1 MTYYQRNGYTLMR
14 RHWIIL
20 FFNYLS
26 FTFLLI
32 VSALLYYISI
42 KYQVYLWYD
51 LIMFIIFPVIFL
63 IINYAFLKLLLKY
76 INYYNNLIILKDSNV
91 IVIKTSLLDTDNI
104 EIIDLNKITKID
116 TLMEWIVANILSYGN
131 LVLEQYKDRT
141 RIFHHIYKPYRAAN
155 FIKESKSKLLEK
167 NSKD

>member
-63 IINYAFLKLLLKY
+63 IINYAFLKLLLNY

-116 TLMEWIVANILSYGN
+116 WVEYSIFIEDKTDFWNIKIDSWN
-131 LVLEQYKDRT
+131 LKAETKM
-141 RIFHHIYKPYRAAN
+141 FPK
-155 FIKESKSKLLEK
+155 
-167 NSKD
+167 

>member
-1 MTYYQRNGYTLMR
+1 MR

-63 IINYAFLKLLLKY
+63 IINYAFLKLLLNY

-131 LVLEQYKDRT
+131 VVLEQYKDRT